1 MNVTHHYQPQ
11 TRHDEADL
19 SAKYAVKSI
28 GLICCSN
35 SKAQVDTNILVRRQK
50 REGIFT
56 KVGCM

>member
-11 TRHDEADL
+11 IRHGEADL

-35 SKAQVDTNILVRRQK
+35 SKAHVDTNILVRRQK
-50 REGIFT
+50 MEGIFT